1 MHETWT
7 DILVSSIREVVQRM
21 AAVAPRILAMLTLII
36 VGAVVASLARR
47 LTGRLLRA
55 AEFDRRA
62 AGWGLTATLQRAGLR
77 LSPGQ
82 MAERVTLWTV
92 IVIAILM
99 GIEALGLP
107 TTTKLAVETLRFLPH
122 LVVALLVMVVGWL
135 LANFLGQA
143 TLIAAVNLQM
153 TGAPL
158 VAAGVRWLVV
168 VFSGAAALT
177 QLGIA
182 REMVLLTFGISFGG
196 AVLALALAF
205 GLGGKELARGR
216 LETWLRKPDDDQDH
230 ITHV

>member
-1 MHETWT
+1 M
-7 DILVSSIREVVQRM
+7 
-21 AAVAPRILAMLTLII
+21 
-36 VGAVVASLARR
+36 
-47 LTGRLLRA
+47 
-55 AEFDRRA
+55 
-62 AGWGLTATLQRAGLR
+62 
-77 LSPGQ
+77 
-82 MAERVTLWTV
+82 
-92 IVIAILM
+92 
-99 GIEALGLP
+99 
-107 TTTKLAVETLRFLPH
+107 
-122 LVVALLVMVVGWL
+122 VGWL